1 MAALGLALLPSLA
14 CASDYCTKEQYERD
28 QGFIESAI
36 TAGTLAKGPKGL
48 RDSMLVRE
56 GFWFNMNYPEQI
68 AFMQRF
74 DCAAAGLSGKR
85 LLYMD
90 VRSLATGR
98 LLATWTLGVLKPAE
112 GSYYPTNPE
121 NKPEMSEGV
130 DENRIGLTGEARTA
144 FINSAIDAC
153 NKSSTSPTYCSC
165 YANAMADSVSTKE
178 LKEMSGNQE
187 AGMSALWPKLEAAA
201 RRCMSH

>member
-1 MAALGLALLPSLA
+1 MAVLGLTVTPSLA

-28 QGFIESAI
+28 RAFVESAI

-48 RDSMLVRE
+48 RDSMLVHE
-56 GFWFNMNYPEQI
+56 GFWFDMNYPEQI

-74 DCAAAGLSGKR
+74 ECAAAGTSGKH

-112 GSYYPTNPE
+112 GSYDPT
-121 NKPEMSEGV
+121 KPEMSEGV
-130 DENRIGLTGEARTA
+130 DENHLGLTGEARTA
-144 FINSAIDAC
+144 WRA
-153 NKSSTSPTYCSC
+153 
-165 YANAMADSVSTKE
+165 
-178 LKEMSGNQE
+178 Q
-187 AGMSALWPKLEAAA
+187 
-201 RRCMSH
+201 